1 MDNPGFAFTVEQQ
14 TAFDNLDGDHKNE
27 ITNKVGSI
35 NLIRTITPAQIED
48 NVRDSYNLRNNLNQ
62 NIQLPPHFNDT
73 VEAAKL
79 QLIGEDTVDINN
91 ILNGD
96 RPVLRRV
103 VGGGDRGVLIDRV
116 LTLLNQRVRVVGGK
130 RRKTS
135 NKKISARR
143 RRSSK
148 RRMSKA
154 RKARTSRRKY

>member
-27 ITNKVGSI
+27 ITNKIDSI
-35 NLIRTITPAQIED
+35 NRIRTITSAQIED
-48 NVRDSYNLRNNLNQ
+48 EVRNSYIGRGHLNRNT
-62 NIQLPPHFNDT
+62 QLPPHFNNT

-96 RPVLRRV
+96 LPVLRRV
-103 VGGGDRGVLIDRV
+103 VGEGDRGVLIDRV
-116 LTLLNQRVRVVGGK
+116 LTLLNQRVVGGK

-135 NKKISARR
+135 NKKVSARR
-143 RRSSK
+143 RRSSM
-148 RRMSKA
+148 RRMSNA
-154 RKARTSRRKY
+154 RKARTTRRKY